1 MRPVLFELGPISIYS
16 WGVMVAIGFLVGLFL
31 ARSEARRVKVSPDA
45 ITDLAIYLLVAGIIF
60 GRLVYILFDLSYFK
74 ENLLRIFMIQEGGLA
89 IHGSLL
95 GGVLVGYW
103 FSRSHK
109 ISFGKIADIIAPSL
123 ILGQAIGRIG
133 CFLNGDS
140 YGKVSTLPWAVQF
153 VGLSERRH
161 PTQLYEAVLNLL
173 VFIVIW
179 KLRDKKKFDGYLF
192 LIYLILYSIV
202 RSAVEIFRSSEY
214 IFKPLTYAQGASI
227 LIVLVSYMIIRFH
240 KKNNMSASNKLS
252 FDKRGVKI

>member
-1 MRPVLFELGPISIYS
+1 LRPVLFELGPISIYS
-16 WGVMVAIGFLVGLFL
+16 WGAMVAIGFLVGLVF
-31 ARSEARRVKVSPDA
+31 ARREAVRVKVSPDV
-45 ITDLAIYLLVAGIIF
+45 ITDLAIYLLIAGIIF
-60 GRLVYILFDLSYFK
+60 GRLIYIVFDFSYFRG
-74 ENLLRIFMIQEGGLA
+74 NLLRIFMIQEGGLA

-103 FSRSHK
+103 FSRRHK

-153 VGLSERRH
+153 VGFSERRH

-179 KLRDKKKFDGYLF
+179 KLRSRKKFDGYLF

-202 RSAVEIFRSSEY
+202 RSIVEIFRSSEY

-227 LIVLVSYMIIRFH
+227 IIIIVSYMIISFYE
-240 KKNNMSASNKLS
+240 KNNISAKNKLN
-252 FDKRGVKI
+252 FDERGMKT